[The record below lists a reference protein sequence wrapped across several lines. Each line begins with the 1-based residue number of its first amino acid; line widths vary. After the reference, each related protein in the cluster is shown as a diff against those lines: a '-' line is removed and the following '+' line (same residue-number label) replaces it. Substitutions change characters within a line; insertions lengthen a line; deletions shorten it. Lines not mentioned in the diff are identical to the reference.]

1 MTTDQID
8 YDQWIEDAL
17 RSVVRR
23 ALSLVE
29 SQGLPGEHHFFIT
42 FDTTANGVQIPGPLR
57 AQYPEEMTIVLQ
69 HQYENLEVGD
79 DAFMVTLRFN
89 GQPARLRIPFATVTS
104 FTDPSV
110 KFGLQYTKGDG
121 LAPSSESSEVSTEEA
136 AEDQTDTGAEENDA
150 KTGEVITLDTFRK
163 K

>member
-1 MTTDQID
+1 MTTDTID

-17 RSVVRR
+17 RAVVRR
-23 ALSLVE
+23 ALTLAE
-29 SQGLPGEHHFFIT
+29 NEGLPGEHHFFISFLT
-42 FDTTANGVQIPGPLR
+42 EASGVQIPASLH

-79 DAFMVTLRFN
+79 DAFLVTLRFN
-89 GQPARLRIPFATVTS
+89 GQPSRLSIPFAAVTS

-110 KFGLQYTKGDG
+110 KFGLQYTKSG
-121 LAPSSESSEVSTEEA
+121 SFENTEEPTA
-136 AEDQTDTGAEENDA
+136 DTEEDEQTSDA
-150 KTGEVITLDTFRK
+150 QEGEAKKGEVIALDTFRK